1 MIAIIAA
8 VSSNGV
14 YGTSQGLPW
23 SFKTDMAFFK
33 EKTAGSTV
41 IMGRA
46 TWESLGKYRPLP
58 NRQNI
63 VVTSKEI
70 DLLGGAM
77 SADSVKAAIELAD
90 KENVFLIGG
99 KNIWLEGIREL
110 ADTLFITEILDE
122 FPAEEGFVFSGL
134 TSPGH
139 FTNRTFSKHTI
150 GEETV
155 EDTDRM
161 TGKMHKLHFARYD
174 LFQI

>member
-1 MIAIIAA
+1 MISIIAA

-14 YGTSQGLPW
+14 YGSSSGLPW
-23 SFKTDMAFFK
+23 SFKTDMDFFK
-33 EKTAGSTV
+33 GMTSGSTI
-41 IMGRA
+41 IMGRS
-46 TWESLGKYRPLP
+46 TWESLGRSTPLP

-63 VVTSKEI
+63 VVSNKNPDLPQGVICASTPQQAI
-70 DLLGGAM
+70 DMANQE
-77 SADSVKAAIELAD
+77 KI
-90 KENVFLIGG
+90 FLIGG

-110 ADTLFITEILDE
+110 ADTLFITEILSD
-122 FPAEEGFVFSGL
+122 FPAEEGFVFPGL

-155 EDTDRM
+155 EDTDKM

-174 LFQI
+174 LFKI